1 MDKELNC
8 RECGKY
14 LSKIAMNQG
23 GIQRLAR
30 FATKSNSEW
39 RISKYLE
46 EINQLK
52 ESIAEDKKWLE
63 EHKAECKYQQR
74 YYD

>member
-1 MDKELNC
+1 MDREYNC

-30 FATKSNSEW
+30 FAAKSKSDW
-39 RISKYLE
+39 RIQKYLE
-46 EINQLK
+46 EINDLK
-52 ESIAEDKKWLE
+52 ESIAEDKKRLSD
-63 EHKAECKYQQR
+63 HKSECKYQQR
-74 YYD
+74 VY